1 MKNTKIIQIDKNI
14 FKNNSTKH
22 QFLKKKIA
30 NNSEINNIT
39 IIRIDDDLYAGEVK
53 DGKPHGYGRLKYFYE
68 GKAESSYIGEF
79 KEGNRDGVGKWT
91 MFDGTSFY
99 EGEWKLDK
107 MHGKGTYKYL
117 DEVKQGYWF
126 MGRFKRYLDEAME
139 PCNYIE
145 IIK

>member
-1 MKNTKIIQIDKNI
+1 MNNAKIIQIDENVFKDNSNI
-14 FKNNSTKH
+14 KKFFNKTKSNNSK
-22 QFLKKKIA
+22 
-30 NNSEINNIT
+30 INNIT
-39 IIRIDDDLYAGEVK
+39 IIRIDNDVYAGQIK

-68 GKAESSYIGEF
+68 GKAESSYVGEF
-79 KEGNRDGVGKWT
+79 KEGNRDGLGKWT

-107 MHGKGTYKYL
+107 MHGEGTYKYL

-126 MGRFKRYLDEAME
+126 MGRFKRYLDEVME

-145 IIK
+145 TIK